1 VLELVAEY
9 LEMEVDQVVE
19 HVIDSPDYVETL
31 ESLFSDNGNMNI
43 CFLYK
48 LRDAPGKGSV
58 GV

>member
-19 HVIDSPDYVETL
+19 HVIDSPEYVETL
-31 ESLFSDNGNMNI
+31 ENLFGDNGTMNI

-48 LRDAPGKGSV
+48 LREAPGKGSV
-58 GV
+58 RV